1 MPLHF
6 TSFRAR
12 ILAFVAGLLVVV
24 QGAVLIAVNAA
35 NLREARRHIDEAL
48 QLTASAFGRSIRAR
62 EQILVEKARLLS
74 ADFAFK
80 QAVASRDHPT
90 ILSALENHRARV
102 GADVMVLLGPSGEV
116 LADTLH
122 ADAHGTPSVLL
133 PLLRAAMQDE
143 FGEASSIRF
152 VDGVAYQLV
161 AVPLFTPEPSAW
173 VAIGFAVRDD
183 FARELEKET
192 RTHVSLLRRED
203 GSWSAFCSTL
213 PQPTRD
219 ALERGL
225 ADPVRT
231 NREIVTL
238 VLGGDEFVSWIAP
251 LSELESSLVVVLQR
265 SLEDELRPFL
275 RLRRDLLA
283 ILALGLGLSGIGGVL
298 LASRVTKPVADL
310 VRGARRIR
318 EGNYSEPVA
327 VAQRDELGVLGA
339 SFNDMMRGLAERDR
353 VRDMLGRVVAPQIA
367 EELLGREIELGGEE
381 RTVTVL
387 FADIQGF
394 TGLSERE
401 DPQRLVRILNA
412 FLSGVSAAI
421 EAHGGVVEEYMGD
434 GAKALFGAPMRH
446 DDDAQHAVFAALELQ
461 ASLPRI
467 EAEIARFGGRPLE
480 IAIGINTAPV
490 VAGRMGSLS
499 RLKYTVVGDGVNLA
513 SRLEGLCRRYG
524 VGIVVSEST
533 RESCRSLVFRELD
546 RVRVSGRQAP
556 VTIYE
561 PLGERGALSAAL
573 LDALDRYHEALR
585 CLRARNWD
593 EARARFEALSRH
605 EPQTRLF
612 RVHLERIEGLRAQ
625 PPAADWDGTIGYDE
639 K

>member
-62 EQILVEKARLLS
+62 ERILVEKARLLS

-102 GADVMVLLGPSGEV
+102 GADVMVLLDPSGEV
-116 LADTLH
+116 MADTLH
-122 ADAHGTPSVLL
+122 AEAHGTPSVLL

-161 AVPLFTPEPSAW
+161 VVPLFTPGAERLGRDR
-173 VAIGFAVRDD
+173 VCRLRDD

-203 GSWSAFCSTL
+203 GGWSAFCSTL
-213 PQPTRD
+213 PQPTRG

-225 ADPVRT
+225 ADPVRV
-231 NREIVTL
+231 NRAIVTL

-283 ILALGLGLSGIGGVL
+283 ILALGLGLSGVGGVL

-327 VAQRDELGVLGA
+327 VAQRDELGVLGS

-353 VRDMLGRVVAPQIA
+353 VRDMLGRVVAPRDRA
-367 EELLGREIELGGEE
+367 K
-381 RTVTVL
+381 
-387 FADIQGF
+387 
-394 TGLSERE
+394 SC
-401 DPQRLVRILNA
+401 
-412 FLSGVSAAI
+412 SAA
-421 EAHGGVVEEYMGD
+421 
-434 GAKALFGAPMRH
+434 R
-446 DDDAQHAVFAALELQ
+446 
-461 ASLPRI
+461 SSS
-467 EAEIARFGGRPLE
+467 AERSGPSRFCSP
-480 IAIGINTAPV
+480 T
-490 VAGRMGSLS
+490 S
-499 RLKYTVVGDGVNLA
+499 RD
-513 SRLEGLCRRYG
+513 S
-524 VGIVVSEST
+524 
-533 RESCRSLVFRELD
+533 
-546 RVRVSGRQAP
+546 RVSP
-556 VTIYE
+556 
-561 PLGERGALSAAL
+561 SA
-573 LDALDRYHEALR
+573 
-585 CLRARNWD
+585 
-593 EARARFEALSRH
+593 
-605 EPQTRLF
+605 
-612 RVHLERIEGLRAQ
+612 RIHSVWCGS
-625 PPAADWDGTIGYDE
+625 
-639 K
+639 